1 MAPHEQLLVPTLA
14 QSIPLVVHAG
24 PFIAALTP
32 SSELWTCEKQSRQ
45 LIWMRKNRRRR
56 FGFFFSVE
64 PVPQT
69 ISQWQRTCWWWPR
82 AGGSS
87 EKGKGLLKKSE
98 ITMLL
103 GVALQP
109 ELESVTEKLKHG
121 PLWILKLLTSGMS
134 GLIKFPFR
142 QQWKLPELYFIHSVK
157 YGIQCF
163 NQPEIK
169 SSFQSTE
176 LSCRQEILL
185 LTNQVEIKSNDE
197 YNLAFLLLHLDFHPR
212 Q

>member
-1 MAPHEQLLVPTLA
+1 MSNFWCQHWLNLPLLLYVLGLLLLH
-14 QSIPLVVHAG
+14 SLLPLNYEPVRNNPG
-24 PFIAALTP
+24 NL
-32 SSELWTCEKQSRQ
+32 SEWGKIEEEDL
-45 LIWMRKNRRRR
+45 
-56 FGFFFSVE
+56 GFFFSVE

-69 ISQWQRTCWWWPR
+69 ISQWQCTCWWWPR

-98 ITMLL
+98 ITVLL

-176 LSCRQEILL
+176 LSCRQEIL
-185 LTNQVEIKSNDE
+185 
-197 YNLAFLLLHLDFHPR
+197 
-212 Q
+212 